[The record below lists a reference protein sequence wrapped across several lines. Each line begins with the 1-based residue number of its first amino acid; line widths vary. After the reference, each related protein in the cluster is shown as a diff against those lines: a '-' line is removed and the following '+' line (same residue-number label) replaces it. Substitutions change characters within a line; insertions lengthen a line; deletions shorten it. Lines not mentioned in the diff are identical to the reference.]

1 MKKVELIPKKKLIIE
16 NIAGFIKK
24 KVTKFGDGA
33 KVDCPRRYLNQ
44 DVYLVIIDDKNEK

>member
-1 MKKVELIPKKKLIIE
+1 MKKVELIPKTKLIME

-33 KVDCPRRYLNQ
+33 KVDCPRRYLGR
-44 DVYLVIIDDKNEK
+44 DVYLVILDDRNEK

>member
-1 MKKVELIPKKKLIIE
+1 MKKVEFVPKKKLIIE

-33 KVDCPRRYLNQ
+33 KVDCPKRYLNQ
-44 DVYLVIIDDKNEK
+44 DVYIVIIDDKNQN